1 MRSGERLLLLAPA
14 LLGGVVASL
23 LVALVVSPAWQR
35 LQAREAELAELRER
49 EQTLPLLRAQLLKEI
64 KAGERAEGR
73 RNLLLT
79 MVEGSG
85 GKGTLMARVGELAQ
99 RAGVQVTLYE
109 PQASAAAP
117 AAPPTGGQAPPPNPP
132 PQAGGGGAPP
142 PPADPLAV
150 EGLRRQTLLLSARG
164 PFPALLTF
172 VRDLERLA
180 VLVVQSDLALT
191 LEKAD
196 DKQGE
201 RTDPVALKLDLGLY
215 SRPAAA
221 AGRRPSRPRPTG
233 STGDSP

>member
-1 MRSGERLLLLAPA
+1 
-14 LLGGVVASL
+14 
-23 LVALVVSPAWQR
+23 
-35 LQAREAELAELRER
+35 
-49 EQTLPLLRAQLLKEI
+49 
-64 KAGERAEGR
+64 
-73 RNLLLT
+73 
-79 MVEGSG
+79 
-85 GKGTLMARVGELAQ
+85 
-99 RAGVQVTLYE
+99 
-109 PQASAAAP
+109 
-117 AAPPTGGQAPPPNPP
+117 
-132 PQAGGGGAPP
+132 
-142 PPADPLAV
+142 V

-215 SRPAAA
+215 SRPAAT
-221 AGRRPSRPRPTG
+221 AGRTPSRPRPTG